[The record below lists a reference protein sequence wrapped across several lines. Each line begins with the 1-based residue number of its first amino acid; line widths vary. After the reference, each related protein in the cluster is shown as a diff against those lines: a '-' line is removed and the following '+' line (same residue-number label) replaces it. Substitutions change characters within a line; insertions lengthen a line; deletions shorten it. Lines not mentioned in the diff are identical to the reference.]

1 MKNTNK
7 KLIQDLVKGIT
18 TSNMSIQ
25 KKLVMLELLDKAFR
39 KHFGIIYL
47 SNQELED
54 NDILFRSM

>member
-1 MKNTNK
+1 MKNTDKELAQN
-7 KLIQDLVKGIT
+7 LVKEIT

-25 KKLVMLELLDKAFR
+25 KKLLVLKLLDKAFR

-47 SNQELED
+47 SNIELED